1 MKDLE
6 LTYAVSYLKTLENK
20 MLTDSDFENIIHSDY
35 SGALKILRDKGYGK
49 KDSTDLGILED
60 EMKKIWRESENV
72 LPDPSLL
79 DILKCKND
87 FHNIK
92 TILKAFISNMPWENL
107 VLTPALIDPGEIYS
121 SISKNNFSELPD
133 FFKNV
138 GEDAYRII
146 TREHDG
152 QKAEI
157 YIDKMAFS
165 YLKSLAKGNF
175 FLTEWV
181 DKNIIY
187 INILIAMRS
196 FKNGS
201 KSTKDAFLETDKIN
215 LLKLEQASI
224 NGDFKEIV
232 SKIGYETEGEKIDIS
247 DFEKWC
253 EKKKTEF
260 FSQYKNQFFGIEPIL
275 AFILSKEEE
284 IKKLRIILSCLK
296 NNIPTEII
304 RERL

>member
-121 SISKNNFSELPD
+121 AISKNNFSELPD